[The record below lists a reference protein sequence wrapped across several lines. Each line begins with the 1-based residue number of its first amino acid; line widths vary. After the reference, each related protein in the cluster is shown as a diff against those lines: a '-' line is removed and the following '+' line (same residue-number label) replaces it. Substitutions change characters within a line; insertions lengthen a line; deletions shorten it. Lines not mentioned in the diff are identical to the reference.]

1 MYNSQKNYEL
11 TRNTALLQFGYRL
24 LRGMN
29 AFGRRASRLVIM
41 LASWYSIFALWLIAY
56 GRIDS
61 DNPFIAVVKLAMYVL
76 LALLLAAVPIVLFWC
91 WGGPFDAG
99 TVQRN
104 LIRAGLTN
112 SAGEGPTLIDV
123 IPDSN
128 NPKIKIY
135 KFWVIG
141 IPLSIWQDKIE
152 ALQTALNATV
162 AKIIAGKDGR
172 YILVYAAPPVTSLP
186 RTIYWPGDSFKST
199 ALVLGESI
207 TGPVTVDLSISP
219 HILIGGSTG
228 SGKTYLVLSLI
239 YQALLKGF
247 ATYILDM
254 KGGIDFPMSWKY
266 GLCHYVATRT
276 DILSVLSDLV
286 HELEKRQATVSF
298 KCKKRVN
305 RPRDEWWK
313 VENTHEAII
322 SKADFDRVQQQIA
335 SRRRQRKDGT
345 TQIFAGLVKCTDC
358 GWTMGYCENKQNKVP
373 YGYYHCIKNGQGLSQ
388 CTMHYIRYD
397 VLYAYVLSRVQYWSA
412 QAQKDGDAL
421 LQRLLNSGDKE
432 RAAAKRKQTAELW
445 KAEKRKTEVDRLFAK
460 LYEDWSS
467 GRITDYNFNMLSA
480 KYQDEQTA
488 LDTKI
493 QQLQETIEVATQTAV
508 DAEKWLT
515 LMKRF
520 VSPTELTAELLNTL
534 IEKILVHEAVKG
546 EDGTREQEIEIYYRF
561 IGKID

>member
-286 HELEKRQATVSF
+286 HELEKRQAKFQQVE
-298 KCKKRVN
+298 KRDRKTCSSLDEYN
-305 RPRDEWWK
+305 RRNPD
-313 VENTHEAII
+313 
-322 SKADFDRVQQQIA
+322 DR
-335 SRRRQRKDGT
+335 
-345 TQIFAGLVKCTDC
+345 
-358 GWTMGYCENKQNKVP
+358 
-373 YGYYHCIKNGQGLSQ
+373 
-388 CTMHYIRYD
+388 
-397 VLYAYVLSRVQYWSA
+397 LSRILVA
-412 QAQKDGDAL
+412 CDEVAEITDTTGMDKAQK
-421 LQRLLNSGDKE
+421 
-432 RAAAKRKQTAELW
+432 
-445 KAEKRKTEVDRLFAK
+445 
-460 LYEDWSS
+460 
-467 GRITDYNFNMLSA
+467 
-480 KYQDEQTA
+480 EQVS
-488 LDTKI
+488 KI
-493 QQLQETIEVATQTAV
+493 IGY
-508 DAEKWLT
+508 
-515 LMKRF
+515 
-520 VSPTELTAELLNTL
+520 LNTL
-534 IEKILVHEAVKG
+534 ARLGRAFGLSLIMATQRPDVSVLPGQIKANADVRICGRSDNVLSTIILDNGDAADLPKDIPG
-546 EDGTREQEIEIYYRF
+546 RFLCNLNGGTVFQGYIHPDLEEGLI
-561 IGKID
+561 